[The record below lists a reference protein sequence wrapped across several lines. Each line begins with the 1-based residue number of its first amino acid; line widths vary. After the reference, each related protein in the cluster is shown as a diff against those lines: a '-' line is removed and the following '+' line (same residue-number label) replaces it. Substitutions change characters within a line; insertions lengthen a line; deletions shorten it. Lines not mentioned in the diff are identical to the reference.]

1 MTWST
6 FVLDQDI
13 VQASPSMPPI
23 SSQEL
28 FSVLDEASEKTFLC
42 AGTAL
47 SLQKYLFDG
56 EAVKRVLE
64 IKNIVACTSF
74 LIEIELVWFFVF
86 VYYFPDSC
94 IISEV
99 AKSDRTDA
107 IDRLKR
113 GSLTRMQKL

>member
-1 MTWST
+1 M
-6 FVLDQDI
+6 LDQDI

-74 LIEIELVWFFVF
+74 LIEIELVGFFVF
-86 VYYFPDSC
+86 VVYYFPDSC

-99 AKSDRTDA
+99 AKSDLTDA